1 MKNLYPCAVFLAL
14 VSCVPATT
22 VERQSCLL
30 EAEAHA
36 QARADKECHEKEIG
50 WSVCDAR
57 EDIMAELTKA
67 HEACR

>member
-1 MKNLYPCAVFLAL
+1 MKNLYLCAVFLAL

-36 QARADKECHEKEIG
+36 QARADKECHGKGYEWKACG
-50 WSVCDAR
+50 SR